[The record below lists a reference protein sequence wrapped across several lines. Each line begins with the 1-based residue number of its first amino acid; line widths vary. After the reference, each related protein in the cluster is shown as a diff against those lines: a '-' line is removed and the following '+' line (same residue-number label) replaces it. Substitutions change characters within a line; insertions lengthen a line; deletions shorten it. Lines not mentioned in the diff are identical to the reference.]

1 MFRTLSLALLLGAA
15 GTTTVALDNPA
26 THAVQSAVSVSFASS
41 DRHNFTQ
48 SERALI
54 TQILDAAYQTAK
66 ADFPE
71 LADAVTVEIH
81 PIERPGVDALGGVT
95 GRAQAPGLLILE
107 MSVTYPGGLE
117 AAAQAGLMRT
127 GLHELHHLARG
138 WTIEDNAFGPGIAIA
153 AANEG
158 LADVYAELYEG
169 RETAYA
175 PLDGAIFTAWAE
187 EIRALPRNAN
197 YGEWMFAHPDGRE
210 AIGYRTGAELV
221 RQAMANS
228 GLGIVELS
236 ACSPD
241 EIWRMAGFEDAGAN

>member
-1 MFRTLSLALLLGAA
+1 MFKTLTLALMLGASGMTA
-15 GTTTVALDNPA
+15 VAVASQQVENA
-26 THAVQSAVSVSFASS
+26 QHAVSISFDAGEGHQFSV
-41 DRHNFTQ
+41 

-54 TQILDAAYQTAK
+54 SQILDAAYQTTK
-66 ADFPE
+66 ADFPN
-71 LADAVTVEIH
+71 LADTVSVEIH
-81 PIERPGVDALGGVT
+81 PIHRPAVDVLGGVT
-95 GRAQAPGLLILE
+95 GRAQRPGVLILE

-117 AAAQAGLMRT
+117 AAARDGLMRT
-127 GLHELHHLARG
+127 GLHEMHHLARG
-138 WTIEDNAFGPGIAIA
+138 WTIEGNAFGPGIAIA

-158 LADVYAELYEG
+158 LADVYAEQYEG

-175 PLDGAIFTAWAE
+175 PLDAETFNAWAE

-228 GLGIVELS
+228 GLSIVEIS
-236 ACSPD
+236 AHSPD
-241 EIWRMAGFEDAGAN
+241 EIWRMAGFDGL

>member
-1 MFRTLSLALLLGAA
+1 MFRTLTLALALGAA
-15 GTTTVALDNPA
+15 GTTTVALA
-26 THAVQSAVSVSFASS
+26 SQQIESAQGAVSISFEAGEE
-41 DRHNFTQ
+41 HQFTA

-54 TQILDAAYQTAK
+54 TQILDAAYQTTE
-66 ADFPE
+66 ADFPQ
-71 LADAVTVEIH
+71 LTDAVTVEIH
-81 PIERPGVDALGGVT
+81 PIHRPAVDALGGVT
-95 GRAQAPGLLILE
+95 GRAQRPGMLILE

-117 AAAQAGLMRT
+117 AAARDGLMRT
-127 GLHELHHLARG
+127 GLHEMHHLARG
-138 WTIEDNAFGPGIAIA
+138 WTIENNAFGPGIAIA

-158 LADVYAELYEG
+158 LAEIYAEHYEG

-175 PLDGAIFTAWAE
+175 PLDAETFRAWAE

-228 GLGIVELS
+228 GLGIVEIS
-236 ACSPD
+236 AHSPD
-241 EIWRMAGFEDAGAN
+241 EIWRMAGFEGL